1 MIFSNKYSVGA
12 ALNGVAFSG
21 TAFKF
26 KSSSRNTISSQKK
39 IVKKGYYGNES
50 LGLA

>member
-1 MIFSNKYSVGA
+1 MIFLNKYSVGA

-26 KSSSRNTISSQKK
+26 KSSFP
-39 IVKKGYYGNES
+39 
-50 LGLA
+50 